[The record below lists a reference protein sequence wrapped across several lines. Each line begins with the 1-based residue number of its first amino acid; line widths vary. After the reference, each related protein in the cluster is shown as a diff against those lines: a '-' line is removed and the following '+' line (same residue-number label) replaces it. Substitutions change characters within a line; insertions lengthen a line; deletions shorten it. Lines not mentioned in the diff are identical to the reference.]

1 MQQFTINATTIRPQ
15 YSDIVNKQR
24 FDKMPEIVA
33 NTLTNYGIDG
43 FTMYPVMGYWQG
55 EREDSYKIEVLTD
68 KGFDVMAEVA
78 EILRDM
84 YNQDAVMVTYPDNS
98 VKFIERL

>member
-78 EILRDM
+78 EVLRATYD
-84 YNQDAVMVTYPDNS
+84 QDAVILTCGDI
-98 VKFIERL
+98 VKFIER